1 MAHIADPLSC
11 ADPLLTEAQAA
22 HLMALKQT
30 TLQQW
35 RIRGTG
41 PAYIKLGSAV
51 RYRSSTLQ
59 AWLNDRTVS
68 TAKDLPERGREAAT
82 VAAGG
87 GFTTAAEMREEDERE
102 AALLARGGGFTTAAG
117 YRASL
122 PLAGSPAAAL
132 AMAADE
138 GARA

>member
-1 MAHIADPLSC
+1 MASNSDLSISC

-22 HLMALKQT
+22 HLLALKQT

-41 PAYIKLGSAV
+41 PAYIKLGAAAV
-51 RYRSSTLQ
+51 RYRRSTLET
-59 AWLNDRTVS
+59 WLNDRTVHS
-68 TAKDLPERGREAAT
+68 TVDDVPQRIREAAF
-82 VAAGG
+82 AQAGG
-87 GFTTAAEMREEDERE
+87 GFTTAAS
-102 AALLARGGGFTTAAG
+102 
-117 YRASL
+117 YRAGL